1 MTENFELPGYLVPV
15 WAVNNGKLNF
25 LGANC
30 VRTMEQARNLLLR
43 HFHGYQSRY
52 LFEIPKWEEAGI
64 PIVMDN
70 QIIVL
75 GTFMRP
81 GALMLQV
88 WEINSKGT
96 TREDNEKET
105 QSLKLIYEEVIAQG
119 KPIPDYKYNTLQSL
133 YTLTAPHINVL
144 SLFYKFGVY

>member
-1 MTENFELPGYLVPV
+1 MTDNFELPEYLVPV

-25 LGANC
+25 LGSKC
-30 VRTMEQARNLLLR
+30 VRTMEQARYLLLQ

-52 LFEIPKWEEAGI
+52 LFQIPKWTEAGI

-70 QIIVL
+70 QTIVL
-75 GTFMRP
+75 GTFMRS

-88 WEINSKGT
+88 WEINSKGN
-96 TREDNEKET
+96 TREYNKKET

-119 KPIPDYKYNTLQSL
+119 KPLTDYKYNTLQSL